1 MSATNSERL
10 GPFARMS
17 LFLRQVTSE
26 LKKVVW
32 PTKDQLVTYTSVVIV
47 FVIIMGFIIAVFD
60 FAFVKLVLVIFGQW
74 LGKETIVSESPFLEA
89 VAPKAEDAASS
100 VVMEMP
106 ISNEEAIEAIDTTYD
121 GAVDVDLDGEVSTT
135 SADENFDLTEVVEA
149 ELAPETADEVVE
161 VQETP
166 AEPEEA
172 KIAEDEDPLVA
183 FRARLDSQ
191 IGDWFVIHSYA
202 GFENRVKQN
211 LETRA
216 VSLNMEDYIYEI
228 NVPSEEVT
236 EIKNGVRKQVKRN
249 KFPGYVLVRMDLTDE
264 SWGVVRH
271 TPGVTGFVGQGHNPA
286 PLSMDEAFEM
296 LRPSQQKAIASV
308 ATAAA
313 ASAGQKSGTGAKI
326 DIDLNIGDS
335 VTVVDGPF
343 ATLHATISEINLDG
357 QKVVG
362 LVEIFGRE
370 TPVELGFNQIH
381 KN

>member
-1 MSATNSERL
+1 
-10 GPFARMS
+10 
-17 LFLRQVTSE
+17 
-26 LKKVVW
+26 
-32 PTKDQLVTYTSVVIV
+32 
-47 FVIIMGFIIAVFD
+47 
-60 FAFVKLVLVIFGQW
+60 
-74 LGKETIVSESPFLEA
+74 VSESPFLEA
-89 VAPKAEDAASS
+89 VAPQADDAASS
-100 VVMEMP
+100 VAVDMP
-106 ISNEEAIEAIDTTYD
+106 ISNEEAIEATDVAYD
-121 GAVDVDLDGEVSTT
+121 GATDVDLDGEVSTT
-135 SADENFDLTEVVEA
+135 SAEDNFDLSAAVEA
-149 ELAPETADEVVE
+149 ELATEEVAV
-161 VQETP
+161 
-166 AEPEEA
+166 EEA
-172 KIAEDEDPLVA
+172 SSDASSADEDEDPVVA
-183 FRARLDSQ
+183 FRARLESQ

-216 VSLNMEDYIYEI
+216 VSLNMEDYIYEV
-228 NVPSEEVT
+228 NVPAEEVT

-286 PLSMDEAFEM
+286 PLSIDEAFDM
-296 LRPSQQKAIASV
+296 LRPTQQKAIASV

-313 ASAGQKSGTGAKI
+313 ASASEKGGNTTGAKI

-343 ATLHATISEINLDG
+343 ATLHATISEINLDA

>member
-1 MSATNSERL
+1 
-10 GPFARMS
+10 
-17 LFLRQVTSE
+17 
-26 LKKVVW
+26 
-32 PTKDQLVTYTSVVIV
+32 
-47 FVIIMGFIIAVFD
+47 
-60 FAFVKLVLVIFGQW
+60 
-74 LGKETIVSESPFLEA
+74 VSESPFLEA
-89 VAPKAEDAASS
+89 VAPQSDDALSS
-100 VVMEMP
+100 VAVDMP
-106 ISNEEAIEAIDTTYD
+106 TSNEEAIEATDVAYD
-121 GAVDVDLDGEVSTT
+121 GATDVDLDGEVSTT
-135 SADENFDLTEVVEA
+135 SADENFDLSAAVEA
-149 ELAPETADEVVE
+149 ELATEEVV
-161 VQETP
+161 V
-166 AEPEEA
+166 EEA
-172 KIAEDEDPLVA
+172 PVEVAASEEAVADEDEDPLVA
-183 FRARLDSQ
+183 FRARLESQ
-191 IGDWFVIHSYA
+191 IGEWFVIHSYA

-216 VSLNMEDYIYEI
+216 VSLNMEDYIYEV

-286 PLSMDEAFEM
+286 PLSMDEAFDM
-296 LRPSQQKAIASV
+296 LRPTQQKAIASV

-313 ASAGQKSGTGAKI
+313 ASAGEKGGSASGAKI

-343 ATLHATISEINLDG
+343 ATLHATISEINLDA

>member
-1 MSATNSERL
+1 M
-10 GPFARMS
+10 
-17 LFLRQVTSE
+17 
-26 LKKVVW
+26 
-32 PTKDQLVTYTSVVIV
+32 
-47 FVIIMGFIIAVFD
+47 
-60 FAFVKLVLVIFGQW
+60 
-74 LGKETIVSESPFLEA
+74 SESPFLEA
-89 VAPKAEDAASS
+89 VAPKADDAESTVA
-100 VVMEMP
+100 VDMP
-106 ISNEEAIEAIDTTYD
+106 VSNEEAIEATDVAYD
-121 GAVDVDLDGEVSTT
+121 GAVDVDIDGEVSTT
-135 SADENFDLTEVVEA
+135 SADENFDLTEVVET
-149 ELAPETADEVVE
+149 ELATEVV
-161 VQETP
+161 

-172 KIAEDEDPLVA
+172 VVAEVATEEPAATEEPSEDEDPVAA
-183 FRARLDSQ
+183 FRARLESQ
-191 IGDWFVIHSYA
+191 IGEWFVIHSYA

-211 LETRA
+211 LETRS
-216 VSLNMEDYIYEI
+216 VSLNMEDYIYEV

-286 PLSMDEAFEM
+286 PLSMDEAFDM
-296 LRPSQQKAIASV
+296 LRPTQQKAIASV

-313 ASAGQKSGTGAKI
+313 ASASEKGTGASGAKI

-343 ATLHATISEINLDG
+343 ATLHATISEINLDA

>member
-1 MSATNSERL
+1 
-10 GPFARMS
+10 
-17 LFLRQVTSE
+17 
-26 LKKVVW
+26 
-32 PTKDQLVTYTSVVIV
+32 
-47 FVIIMGFIIAVFD
+47 
-60 FAFVKLVLVIFGQW
+60 
-74 LGKETIVSESPFLEA
+74 VSESPFLEA
-89 VAPKAEDAASS
+89 VAPLADDASASIA
-100 VVMEMP
+100 VDMP
-106 ISNEEAIEAIDTTYD
+106 TSNEEAIEATDVAYD
-121 GAVDVDLDGEVSTT
+121 GATDVDLDGEVSTT
-135 SADENFDLTEVVEA
+135 SADENFDLSAVVEA
-149 ELAPETADEVVE
+149 ELAIEEVAEEVAVVE
-161 VQETP
+161 EASTEVASVEEP
-166 AEPEEA
+166 A
-172 KIAEDEDPLVA
+172 DEDPVVA
-183 FRARLDSQ
+183 FRARLESQ

-216 VSLNMEDYIYEI
+216 VSLNMEDYIYEV
-228 NVPSEEVT
+228 NVPTEEVT

-286 PLSMDEAFEM
+286 PLSMDEAFDM
-296 LRPSQQKAIASV
+296 LRPTQQKAIASV

-313 ASAGQKSGTGAKI
+313 ASASEKGTGASGAKI

-343 ATLHATISEINLDG
+343 ATLHATISEINLDA

>member
-1 MSATNSERL
+1 M
-10 GPFARMS
+10 
-17 LFLRQVTSE
+17 
-26 LKKVVW
+26 
-32 PTKDQLVTYTSVVIV
+32 
-47 FVIIMGFIIAVFD
+47 
-60 FAFVKLVLVIFGQW
+60 
-74 LGKETIVSESPFLEA
+74 SESPFLEA
-89 VAPKAEDAASS
+89 VAPQADDVA
-100 VVMEMP
+100 VEMP
-106 ISNEEAIEAIDTTYD
+106 ISNEAAIEATDVAYD
-121 GAVDVDLDGEVSTT
+121 GAVDVDIDGEVSDATT
-135 SADENFDLTEVVEA
+135 EAAFDLTETVEA
-149 ELAPETADEVVE
+149 ELAGEVAEEVEAAVEVTETE
-161 VQETP
+161 VQEP
-166 AEPEEA
+166 AEEEA
-172 KIAEDEDPLVA
+172 EEDPIAA

-191 IGDWFVIHSYA
+191 IGEWFVIHSYA

-211 LETRA
+211 LETRS
-216 VSLNMEDYIYEI
+216 VSLNMEDYIYEV
-228 NVPSEEVT
+228 NVPTEEVV
-236 EIKNGVRKQVKRN
+236 EIKNGVRKVVKRN

-286 PLSMDEAFEM
+286 PLSMDEAFDM
-296 LRPSQQKAIASV
+296 LRPAEQKAIATV

-313 ASAGQKSGTGAKI
+313 AAASGGDKSTGAGSPKF

>member
-1 MSATNSERL
+1 
-10 GPFARMS
+10 
-17 LFLRQVTSE
+17 
-26 LKKVVW
+26 
-32 PTKDQLVTYTSVVIV
+32 
-47 FVIIMGFIIAVFD
+47 
-60 FAFVKLVLVIFGQW
+60 
-74 LGKETIVSESPFLEA
+74 VSESPFLEA
-89 VAPKAEDAASS
+89 VAPQADDALSS
-100 VVMEMP
+100 VAVEMP
-106 ISNEEAIEAIDTTYD
+106 TSNEDAIEATDVAYD
-121 GAVDVDLDGEVSTT
+121 GPTDVDLDGEVSTT
-135 SADENFDLTEVVEA
+135 SAEDNFDLSAAVEA
-149 ELAPETADEVVE
+149 ELETEEPVE
-161 VQETP
+161 VAAV
-166 AEPEEA
+166 AEAPEEA
-172 KIAEDEDPLVA
+172 EAPAEDEDPVVA
-183 FRARLDSQ
+183 FRARLESQ

-211 LETRA
+211 LETRS
-216 VSLNMEDYIYEI
+216 VSLNMEDYIYEV
-228 NVPSEEVT
+228 NVPTEEVT

-286 PLSMDEAFEM
+286 PLSMDEAFDM
-296 LRPSQQKAIASV
+296 LRPTQQKAIASV

-313 ASAGQKSGTGAKI
+313 ASAGEKGTGASGAKI

-343 ATLHATISEINLDG
+343 ATLHATISEINLDA

>member
-1 MSATNSERL
+1 M
-10 GPFARMS
+10 
-17 LFLRQVTSE
+17 
-26 LKKVVW
+26 
-32 PTKDQLVTYTSVVIV
+32 
-47 FVIIMGFIIAVFD
+47 
-60 FAFVKLVLVIFGQW
+60 
-74 LGKETIVSESPFLEA
+74 SESPFLEA
-89 VAPKAEDAASS
+89 VAPQSDDALSS
-100 VVMEMP
+100 VAVDMP
-106 ISNEEAIEAIDTTYD
+106 TSNEEAIEATDVAYD
-121 GAVDVDLDGEVSTT
+121 GATDVDLDGEVSIT
-135 SADENFDLTEVVEA
+135 SADENFDLTAVVEA
-149 ELAPETADEVVE
+149 ELATEEVAV
-161 VQETP
+161 
-166 AEPEEA
+166 EEA
-172 KIAEDEDPLVA
+172 PVEAAASEAVAADEDEDPLVA
-183 FRARLDSQ
+183 FRARLESQ
-191 IGDWFVIHSYA
+191 IGEWFVIHSYA

-216 VSLNMEDYIYEI
+216 VSLNMEDYIYEV

-286 PLSMDEAFEM
+286 PLSMDEAFDM

-313 ASAGQKSGTGAKI
+313 ASAGEKGGSASGAKI

-343 ATLHATISEINLDG
+343 ATLHATISEINLDA

>member
-1 MSATNSERL
+1 M
-10 GPFARMS
+10 
-17 LFLRQVTSE
+17 
-26 LKKVVW
+26 
-32 PTKDQLVTYTSVVIV
+32 
-47 FVIIMGFIIAVFD
+47 
-60 FAFVKLVLVIFGQW
+60 
-74 LGKETIVSESPFLEA
+74 SESPFLEA
-89 VAPKAEDAASS
+89 VAPQTDDALSS
-100 VVMEMP
+100 VEVDMP
-106 ISNEEAIEAIDTTYD
+106 TSNVEAIEATDVAYD
-121 GAVDVDLDGEVSTT
+121 GATDVDLDGEVSTT
-135 SADENFDLTEVVEA
+135 SPEENFDLNAAVEA
-149 ELAPETADEVVE
+149 ELEEVADEVAVVE
-161 VQETP
+161 ETP
-166 AEPEEA
+166 IESAAEEA
-172 KIAEDEDPLVA
+172 PAEDEDPLAA
-183 FRARLDSQ
+183 FRARLESQ

-211 LETRA
+211 LETRS
-216 VSLNMEDYIYEI
+216 VSLNMEDYIYEV
-228 NVPSEEVT
+228 NVPTEEVT

-286 PLSMDEAFEM
+286 PLSMDEAFDM
-296 LRPSQQKAIASV
+296 LRPTQQKAIASV

-313 ASAGQKSGTGAKI
+313 ASAGEKGTGASGAKI

-343 ATLHATISEINLDG
+343 ATLHATISEINLDA

>member
-1 MSATNSERL
+1 M
-10 GPFARMS
+10 
-17 LFLRQVTSE
+17 
-26 LKKVVW
+26 
-32 PTKDQLVTYTSVVIV
+32 
-47 FVIIMGFIIAVFD
+47 
-60 FAFVKLVLVIFGQW
+60 
-74 LGKETIVSESPFLEA
+74 SESPFLEA
-89 VAPKAEDAASS
+89 VAPKAEDAESS
-100 VVMEMP
+100 VVMEMT

-166 AEPEEA
+166 EEPEEA

-228 NVPSEEVT
+228 NVPAEEVT

>member
-1 MSATNSERL
+1 M
-10 GPFARMS
+10 
-17 LFLRQVTSE
+17 
-26 LKKVVW
+26 
-32 PTKDQLVTYTSVVIV
+32 
-47 FVIIMGFIIAVFD
+47 
-60 FAFVKLVLVIFGQW
+60 
-74 LGKETIVSESPFLEA
+74 SESPFLEA
-89 VAPKAEDAASS
+89 VAPQADDASS
-100 VVMEMP
+100 SVAVDMP
-106 ISNEEAIEAIDTTYD
+106 TSNEEAIEATDVVYD
-121 GAVDVDLDGEVSTT
+121 GATDVDLDGEVSTT
-135 SADENFDLTEVVEA
+135 SAEENFDLSAVVEA
-149 ELAPETADEVVE
+149 EL
-161 VQETP
+161 
-166 AEPEEA
+166 EPEEA
-172 KIAEDEDPLVA
+172 PVEAAVSEEASADEDEDPVVA
-183 FRARLDSQ
+183 FRARLESQ
-191 IGDWFVIHSYA
+191 IGEWYVIHSYA

-216 VSLNMEDYIYEI
+216 VSLNMEDYIYEV

-286 PLSMDEAFEM
+286 PLSIDEAFDM
-296 LRPSQQKAIASV
+296 LRPTQQKAIASV

-313 ASAGQKSGTGAKI
+313 ASASEKGTTASGAKI

-343 ATLHATISEINLDG
+343 ATLHATISEINLDA

>member
-1 MSATNSERL
+1 
-10 GPFARMS
+10 
-17 LFLRQVTSE
+17 
-26 LKKVVW
+26 
-32 PTKDQLVTYTSVVIV
+32 
-47 FVIIMGFIIAVFD
+47 
-60 FAFVKLVLVIFGQW
+60 
-74 LGKETIVSESPFLEA
+74 VSESPFLEA
-89 VAPKAEDAASS
+89 VAPKAEDAESS
-100 VVMEMP
+100 AVMEMP

-149 ELAPETADEVVE
+149 ELAPETSDEVVE

>member
-1 MSATNSERL
+1 M
-10 GPFARMS
+10 
-17 LFLRQVTSE
+17 
-26 LKKVVW
+26 
-32 PTKDQLVTYTSVVIV
+32 
-47 FVIIMGFIIAVFD
+47 
-60 FAFVKLVLVIFGQW
+60 
-74 LGKETIVSESPFLEA
+74 SESPFLEA
-89 VAPKAEDAASS
+89 VAPQSDDALSS
-100 VVMEMP
+100 VAVDMP
-106 ISNEEAIEAIDTTYD
+106 TTNEEAIEATDVAYD
-121 GAVDVDLDGEVSTT
+121 GATDVDIDGEVSTT
-135 SADENFDLTEVVEA
+135 SADENFELSEVVEA
-149 ELAPETADEVVE
+149 ELAS
-161 VQETP
+161 
-166 AEPEEA
+166 EEA
-172 KIAEDEDPLVA
+172 AVEEAPVAAAASEEAATDEDEDPVVA
-183 FRARLDSQ
+183 FRARLESQ
-191 IGDWFVIHSYA
+191 IGEWFVIHSYA

-216 VSLNMEDYIYEI
+216 VSLNMEDYIYEV

-286 PLSMDEAFEM
+286 PLSIDEAFDM
-296 LRPSQQKAIASV
+296 LRPTQQKAIASV

-313 ASAGQKSGTGAKI
+313 ASASEKGTSASGAKI

-343 ATLHATISEINLDG
+343 ATLHATISEINLDA

>member
-1 MSATNSERL
+1 
-10 GPFARMS
+10 
-17 LFLRQVTSE
+17 
-26 LKKVVW
+26 
-32 PTKDQLVTYTSVVIV
+32 
-47 FVIIMGFIIAVFD
+47 
-60 FAFVKLVLVIFGQW
+60 
-74 LGKETIVSESPFLEA
+74 VSESPFLEA
-89 VAPKAEDAASS
+89 VAPQTDDALSS
-100 VVMEMP
+100 VAVDMP
-106 ISNEEAIEAIDTTYD
+106 TSNEEAIEATDVAYD
-121 GAVDVDLDGEVSTT
+121 GATDVDLDGEVSTT
-135 SADENFDLTEVVEA
+135 SADENFDLSAVVEA
-149 ELAPETADEVVE
+149 ELAT
-161 VQETP
+161 
-166 AEPEEA
+166 EEA
-172 KIAEDEDPLVA
+172 PVEEAPVEAAASEAAPDAEDEDPLVA

-191 IGDWFVIHSYA
+191 IGEWFVIHSYA

-216 VSLNMEDYIYEI
+216 VSLNMEDYIYEV

-286 PLSMDEAFEM
+286 PLSMDEAFDM

-313 ASAGQKSGTGAKI
+313 ASAGEKGGSASGAKI

-343 ATLHATISEINLDG
+343 ATLHATISEINLDA

>member
-1 MSATNSERL
+1 M
-10 GPFARMS
+10 
-17 LFLRQVTSE
+17 
-26 LKKVVW
+26 
-32 PTKDQLVTYTSVVIV
+32 
-47 FVIIMGFIIAVFD
+47 
-60 FAFVKLVLVIFGQW
+60 
-74 LGKETIVSESPFLEA
+74 SESPFLEA
-89 VAPKAEDAASS
+89 VAPQSDDALSS
-100 VVMEMP
+100 VAVDMP
-106 ISNEEAIEAIDTTYD
+106 TSNEEAIEATDVAYD
-121 GAVDVDLDGEVSTT
+121 GATDVDLEGEVSTT
-135 SADENFDLTEVVEA
+135 SADENFDLSAVVEA
-149 ELAPETADEVVE
+149 ELATEEVAV
-161 VQETP
+161 
-166 AEPEEA
+166 EEA
-172 KIAEDEDPLVA
+172 PVEAAASEAVAADEDEDPLVA
-183 FRARLDSQ
+183 FRARLESQ
-191 IGDWFVIHSYA
+191 IGEWFVIHSYA

-216 VSLNMEDYIYEI
+216 VSLNMEDYIYEV

-286 PLSMDEAFEM
+286 PLSMDEAFDM

-313 ASAGQKSGTGAKI
+313 ASAGEKGGSASGAKI

-343 ATLHATISEINLDG
+343 ATLHATISEINLDA

>member
-1 MSATNSERL
+1 M
-10 GPFARMS
+10 
-17 LFLRQVTSE
+17 
-26 LKKVVW
+26 
-32 PTKDQLVTYTSVVIV
+32 
-47 FVIIMGFIIAVFD
+47 
-60 FAFVKLVLVIFGQW
+60 
-74 LGKETIVSESPFLEA
+74 SESPFLEA
-89 VAPKAEDAASS
+89 VAPQTDDASS
-100 VVMEMP
+100 SVAVDMP
-106 ISNEEAIEAIDTTYD
+106 TSNEEAIEATDVAYD
-121 GAVDVDLDGEVSTT
+121 GATDVDLDGEVSTT
-135 SADENFDLTEVVEA
+135 SADENFDLSAVVEA
-149 ELAPETADEVVE
+149 ELATEEVAV
-161 VQETP
+161 
-166 AEPEEA
+166 EEA
-172 KIAEDEDPLVA
+172 PVEAAAAEAAPADEDEDPLVA
-183 FRARLDSQ
+183 FRARLESQ
-191 IGDWFVIHSYA
+191 IGEWFVIHSYA

-216 VSLNMEDYIYEI
+216 VSLNMEDYIYEV

-286 PLSMDEAFEM
+286 PLSMDEAFDM

-313 ASAGQKSGTGAKI
+313 ASAGEKGGSASGAKI

-343 ATLHATISEINLDG
+343 ATLHATISEINLDA

>member
-1 MSATNSERL
+1 
-10 GPFARMS
+10 
-17 LFLRQVTSE
+17 
-26 LKKVVW
+26 
-32 PTKDQLVTYTSVVIV
+32 
-47 FVIIMGFIIAVFD
+47 
-60 FAFVKLVLVIFGQW
+60 
-74 LGKETIVSESPFLEA
+74 VSESPFLEA
-89 VAPKAEDAASS
+89 VAPQTDDALSS
-100 VVMEMP
+100 VAVDMP
-106 ISNEEAIEAIDTTYD
+106 TSNEEAIEATDVAYD
-121 GAVDVDLDGEVSTT
+121 GATDVDLDGEVSTT
-135 SADENFDLTEVVEA
+135 SADENFDLSAVVEA
-149 ELAPETADEVVE
+149 ELATEEVATEE
-161 VQETP
+161 V
-166 AEPEEA
+166 AVEEA
-172 KIAEDEDPLVA
+172 PVEAAASEAAPDAEDEDPLVA

-191 IGDWFVIHSYA
+191 IGEWFVIHSYA

-216 VSLNMEDYIYEI
+216 VSLNMEDYIYEV

-286 PLSMDEAFEM
+286 PLSMDEAFDM

-313 ASAGQKSGTGAKI
+313 ASAGEKGGSASGAKI

-343 ATLHATISEINLDG
+343 ATLHATISEINLDA

>member
-1 MSATNSERL
+1 
-10 GPFARMS
+10 
-17 LFLRQVTSE
+17 
-26 LKKVVW
+26 
-32 PTKDQLVTYTSVVIV
+32 
-47 FVIIMGFIIAVFD
+47 
-60 FAFVKLVLVIFGQW
+60 
-74 LGKETIVSESPFLEA
+74 VSESPFLEA
-89 VAPKAEDAASS
+89 LAPQADDALSS
-100 VVMEMP
+100 TAIDMP
-106 ISNEEAIEAIDTTYD
+106 TSNEEVIEATDAAYD
-121 GAVDVDLDGEVSTT
+121 GATDVDLDGEVSST
-135 SADENFDLTEVVEA
+135 SADENFDLTAAVEA
-149 ELAPETADEVVE
+149 ELATDEVESEDIAEETTTE
-161 VQETP
+161 VAAP
-166 AEPEEA
+166 AESPVD
-172 KIAEDEDPLVA
+172 EDEDPLVA
-183 FRARLDSQ
+183 FRARLESQ

-216 VSLNMEDYIYEI
+216 VSLNMEDYIYEV

-286 PLSMDEAFEM
+286 PLSMDEAFDM
-296 LRPSQQKAIASV
+296 LRPTQQKAIASV

-313 ASAGQKSGTGAKI
+313 ASAGEKGTGASGAKI

-343 ATLHATISEINLDG
+343 ATLHATISEINLDA

>member
-1 MSATNSERL
+1 M
-10 GPFARMS
+10 
-17 LFLRQVTSE
+17 
-26 LKKVVW
+26 
-32 PTKDQLVTYTSVVIV
+32 
-47 FVIIMGFIIAVFD
+47 
-60 FAFVKLVLVIFGQW
+60 
-74 LGKETIVSESPFLEA
+74 SESPFLEA
-89 VAPKAEDAASS
+89 VAPQSDDALSS
-100 VVMEMP
+100 VAVDLP
-106 ISNEEAIEAIDTTYD
+106 TSNEEAIEANDVAYD
-121 GAVDVDLDGEVSTT
+121 GATDVDLDGEVSTT
-135 SADENFDLTEVVEA
+135 SADENFDLTAAVEA
-149 ELAPETADEVVE
+149 ELATEEV
-161 VQETP
+161 
-166 AEPEEA
+166 AIEEA
-172 KIAEDEDPLVA
+172 PVEAAAPEAAPADEDEDPLVA
-183 FRARLDSQ
+183 FRARLESQ

-216 VSLNMEDYIYEI
+216 VSLNMEDYIYEV

-286 PLSMDEAFEM
+286 PLSMDEAFDM

-313 ASAGQKSGTGAKI
+313 ASASEKGGSASGAKI

-343 ATLHATISEINLDG
+343 ATLHATISEINLDA

>member
-1 MSATNSERL
+1 M
-10 GPFARMS
+10 
-17 LFLRQVTSE
+17 
-26 LKKVVW
+26 
-32 PTKDQLVTYTSVVIV
+32 
-47 FVIIMGFIIAVFD
+47 
-60 FAFVKLVLVIFGQW
+60 
-74 LGKETIVSESPFLEA
+74 SESPFLEA
-89 VAPKAEDAASS
+89 VAPQSDDALSS
-100 VVMEMP
+100 VAVDMP
-106 ISNEEAIEAIDTTYD
+106 TTNEEAIEATDVAYD
-121 GAVDVDLDGEVSTT
+121 GATDVDIDGEVSTT
-135 SADENFDLTEVVEA
+135 LADENFDLSEVVEA
-149 ELAPETADEVVE
+149 ELETEEVV
-161 VQETP
+161 V
-166 AEPEEA
+166 EEA
-172 KIAEDEDPLVA
+172 PVAAATSEEAASDEDEDPVVA
-183 FRARLDSQ
+183 FRARLESQ
-191 IGDWFVIHSYA
+191 IGEWFVIHSYA

-216 VSLNMEDYIYEI
+216 VSLNMEDYIYEV

-286 PLSMDEAFEM
+286 PLSMDEAFDM

-313 ASAGQKSGTGAKI
+313 ASASEKGGSASGAKI

-343 ATLHATISEINLDG
+343 ATLHATISEINLDA

>member
-1 MSATNSERL
+1 M
-10 GPFARMS
+10 
-17 LFLRQVTSE
+17 
-26 LKKVVW
+26 
-32 PTKDQLVTYTSVVIV
+32 
-47 FVIIMGFIIAVFD
+47 
-60 FAFVKLVLVIFGQW
+60 
-74 LGKETIVSESPFLEA
+74 SESPFLEA
-89 VAPKAEDAASS
+89 VAPKAEDAMSS
-100 VVMEMP
+100 AVIEMP
-106 ISNEEAIEAIDTTYD
+106 VSNEEAIEATDSAYD
-121 GAVDVDLDGEVSTT
+121 GAVDVDLDGEVSAT
-135 SADENFDLTEVVEA
+135 SSDDNFDLSEVVEA
-149 ELAPETADEVVE
+149 ELAPEVAMEVTEVE
-161 VQETP
+161 ETP
-166 AEPEEA
+166 AVVAEA
-172 KIAEDEDPLVA
+172 QVTEDEDPLVA

-313 ASAGQKSGTGAKI
+313 SAGQKSGSGAKI

>member
-1 MSATNSERL
+1 M
-10 GPFARMS
+10 
-17 LFLRQVTSE
+17 
-26 LKKVVW
+26 
-32 PTKDQLVTYTSVVIV
+32 
-47 FVIIMGFIIAVFD
+47 
-60 FAFVKLVLVIFGQW
+60 
-74 LGKETIVSESPFLEA
+74 SESPFLEA
-89 VAPKAEDAASS
+89 LAPQADDALSS
-100 VVMEMP
+100 IAIDMP
-106 ISNEEAIEAIDTTYD
+106 TSNEEVIEATDAAYD
-121 GAVDVDLDGEVSTT
+121 GATDVDLDGEVSST
-135 SADENFDLTEVVEA
+135 SADENFDLTAAVEA
-149 ELAPETADEVVE
+149 ELATDEVESEDIAEEITTE
-161 VQETP
+161 VAAP
-166 AEPEEA
+166 AESPVD
-172 KIAEDEDPLVA
+172 EDEDPLVA
-183 FRARLDSQ
+183 FRARLESQ

-216 VSLNMEDYIYEI
+216 VSLNMEDYIYEV

-286 PLSMDEAFEM
+286 PLSMDEAFDM
-296 LRPSQQKAIASV
+296 LRPTQQKAIASV

-313 ASAGQKSGTGAKI
+313 ASAGEKGTGASGAKI

-343 ATLHATISEINLDG
+343 ATLHATISEINLDA

>member
-1 MSATNSERL
+1 M
-10 GPFARMS
+10 
-17 LFLRQVTSE
+17 
-26 LKKVVW
+26 
-32 PTKDQLVTYTSVVIV
+32 
-47 FVIIMGFIIAVFD
+47 
-60 FAFVKLVLVIFGQW
+60 
-74 LGKETIVSESPFLEA
+74 SESPFLEA
-89 VAPKAEDAASS
+89 VAPQSDDALSS
-100 VVMEMP
+100 VAVDMP
-106 ISNEEAIEAIDTTYD
+106 TSNEEAIEATDVAYD
-121 GAVDVDLDGEVSTT
+121 GATDVDLDGEVSTT
-135 SADENFDLTEVVEA
+135 SADENFDLTAVVEA
-149 ELAPETADEVVE
+149 ELATEEVAV
-161 VQETP
+161 
-166 AEPEEA
+166 EEA
-172 KIAEDEDPLVA
+172 PVEAAAPEAVAADEDEDPLVA
-183 FRARLDSQ
+183 FRARLESQ
-191 IGDWFVIHSYA
+191 IGEWFVIHSYA

-216 VSLNMEDYIYEI
+216 VSLNMEDYIYEV

-286 PLSMDEAFEM
+286 PLSMDEAFDM

-313 ASAGQKSGTGAKI
+313 ASAGEKGGSASGAKI

-343 ATLHATISEINLDG
+343 ATLHATISEINLDA

>member
-1 MSATNSERL
+1 M
-10 GPFARMS
+10 
-17 LFLRQVTSE
+17 
-26 LKKVVW
+26 
-32 PTKDQLVTYTSVVIV
+32 
-47 FVIIMGFIIAVFD
+47 
-60 FAFVKLVLVIFGQW
+60 
-74 LGKETIVSESPFLEA
+74 SESPFLEA
-89 VAPKAEDAASS
+89 VAPVADDASS
-100 VVMEMP
+100 SVAVDMP
-106 ISNEEAIEAIDTTYD
+106 TSNEEAIEATDVAYH
-121 GAVDVDLDGEVSTT
+121 GATDVDLDGEVPTT
-135 SADENFDLTEVVEA
+135 STEENFDLSAVVEA
-149 ELAPETADEVVE
+149 ELATEEVAEVLAEVEETATDVAAPEAA
-161 VQETP
+161 P
-166 AEPEEA
+166 A
-172 KIAEDEDPLVA
+172 DEDPLVA
-183 FRARLDSQ
+183 FRARLESQ

-216 VSLNMEDYIYEI
+216 VSLNMEDYIYEV
-228 NVPSEEVT
+228 NVPTEEVT

-286 PLSMDEAFEM
+286 PLSMDEAFDM
-296 LRPSQQKAIASV
+296 LRPTQQKAIASV

-313 ASAGQKSGTGAKI
+313 ASAGEKGTGAAGAKI

-343 ATLHATISEINLDG
+343 ATLHATISEINLDA

>member
-1 MSATNSERL
+1 M
-10 GPFARMS
+10 
-17 LFLRQVTSE
+17 
-26 LKKVVW
+26 
-32 PTKDQLVTYTSVVIV
+32 
-47 FVIIMGFIIAVFD
+47 
-60 FAFVKLVLVIFGQW
+60 
-74 LGKETIVSESPFLEA
+74 SESPFLEA
-89 VAPKAEDAASS
+89 VAPQADDASAS
-100 VVMEMP
+100 VAVDMP
-106 ISNEEAIEAIDTTYD
+106 TSNEEAIEATDVAYD
-121 GAVDVDLDGEVSTT
+121 GATDVDLDGEVSTT
-135 SADENFDLTEVVEA
+135 SAEENFDLSAVVEA
-149 ELAPETADEVVE
+149 EL
-161 VQETP
+161 
-166 AEPEEA
+166 EPEEA
-172 KIAEDEDPLVA
+172 PVEAAVSEEASADEDEDPVVA
-183 FRARLDSQ
+183 FRARLESQ
-191 IGDWFVIHSYA
+191 IGEWYVIHSYA

-216 VSLNMEDYIYEI
+216 VSLNMEDYIYEV

-286 PLSMDEAFEM
+286 PLSIDEAFDM
-296 LRPSQQKAIASV
+296 LRPTQQKAIASV

-313 ASAGQKSGTGAKI
+313 ASASEKGTTASGAKI

-343 ATLHATISEINLDG
+343 ATLHATISEINLDA

>member
-1 MSATNSERL
+1 
-10 GPFARMS
+10 
-17 LFLRQVTSE
+17 
-26 LKKVVW
+26 
-32 PTKDQLVTYTSVVIV
+32 
-47 FVIIMGFIIAVFD
+47 
-60 FAFVKLVLVIFGQW
+60 
-74 LGKETIVSESPFLEA
+74 VSESPFLEA
-89 VAPKAEDAASS
+89 VAPQSDDASSS
-100 VVMEMP
+100 VVVDMP
-106 ISNEEAIEAIDTTYD
+106 TSNEEAIEATDVAYD
-121 GAVDVDLDGEVSTT
+121 GATDVDLDGEVSTT
-135 SADENFDLTEVVEA
+135 PAEENFDLSDVVEA
-149 ELAPETADEVVE
+149 ELATDEVALEEIAEETTVAEETATEVAA
-161 VQETP
+161 P
-166 AEPEEA
+166 AESSVD
-172 KIAEDEDPLVA
+172 EDEDPLVA
-183 FRARLDSQ
+183 FRARLESQ

-216 VSLNMEDYIYEI
+216 VSLNMEDYIYEV

-286 PLSMDEAFEM
+286 PLSMDEAFDM
-296 LRPSQQKAIASV
+296 LRPTQQKAIASV

-313 ASAGQKSGTGAKI
+313 ASAGEKGTGASGAKI

-343 ATLHATISEINLDG
+343 ATLHATISEINLDA

>member
-1 MSATNSERL
+1 M
-10 GPFARMS
+10 
-17 LFLRQVTSE
+17 
-26 LKKVVW
+26 
-32 PTKDQLVTYTSVVIV
+32 
-47 FVIIMGFIIAVFD
+47 
-60 FAFVKLVLVIFGQW
+60 
-74 LGKETIVSESPFLEA
+74 SESPFLEA
-89 VAPKAEDAASS
+89 VAPQSDDASS
-100 VVMEMP
+100 SVAVDMP
-106 ISNEEAIEAIDTTYD
+106 ISNEEAIEATDVAYD
-121 GAVDVDLDGEVSTT
+121 GATDVDLDGEVSTT
-135 SADENFDLTEVVEA
+135 SADENFDLSAAVEA
-149 ELAPETADEVVE
+149 ELATEEVAVE
-161 VQETP
+161 DAP
-166 AEPEEA
+166 AEVLTSEEA
-172 KIAEDEDPLVA
+172 PADEDPLVS

-216 VSLNMEDYIYEI
+216 VSLNMEDYIYEV
-228 NVPSEEVT
+228 NVPSEDVT

-286 PLSMDEAFEM
+286 PLSMDEAFDM

-313 ASAGQKSGTGAKI
+313 SANEKGGRPSGAKI

-343 ATLHATISEINLDG
+343 ATLHATISEINLDA